1 MTRQERRLSERSK
14 AKLKKQSRWSKLYT
28 IKTNHS
34 SNSYQTATVAKLRTT
49 EEGTEYYGSVM
60 GHQFDILVTPEDI
73 ERGEFTICNLNIEDI
88 QEKSEYIN
96 TLLQIF
102 LEEGL
107 TGNKLSVC

>member
-1 MTRQERRLSERSK
+1 MSRLERRLSERSK
-14 AKLKKQSRWSKLYT
+14 AKFNKQGRWSKMFV
-28 IKTNHS
+28 IKTNHTN
-34 SNSYQTATVAKLRTT
+34 NSYQTATVAKLRTT

-73 ERGEFTICNLNIEDI
+73 ERSEFTLTNLKIEDI
-88 QEKSEYIN
+88 QKNSEYIN